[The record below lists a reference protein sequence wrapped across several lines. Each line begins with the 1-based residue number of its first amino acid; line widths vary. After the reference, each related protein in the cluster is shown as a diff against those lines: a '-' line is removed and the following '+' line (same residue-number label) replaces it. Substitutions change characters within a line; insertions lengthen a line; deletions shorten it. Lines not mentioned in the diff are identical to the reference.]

1 MITSAAKTRLCF
13 LLALALAAIAVAQLH
28 PRAQGRTV
36 SLRLSDGRMISALW
50 MEAQNRPAAAVVLVP
65 MLGRPRDEW
74 QTVGQ
79 RLAEANINALAVD
92 LPAAALPQ
100 NQDELTRWNEV
111 VTVAVAYL
119 AAHPSDVRAGAIGVA
134 GASLGA
140 NLAAVAAAEDARISS
155 LALVSP
161 SLDYRGVRIESAL
174 AAYGSRPALLM
185 ASVQD
190 PYSARS
196 VRTLAKDAPGLRE
209 VRWSS
214 AAAHGTVLLTRDP
227 ELSAVLVEW
236 FQRTLGVK

>member
-1 MITSAAKTRLCF
+1 MS
-13 LLALALAAIAVAQLH
+13 ALAANARLCGFVAVALATVVISQLS
-28 PRAQGRTV
+28 PRAQGRIV
-36 SLRLSDGRMISALW
+36 SLRLPDGRMLSALW
-50 MEAQNRPAAAVVLVP
+50 IEAQNRPAAAVVLVP

-79 RLAEANINALAVD
+79 RLAEANISALAVD
-92 LPAAALPQ
+92 LPAAVLPRNQ
-100 NQDELTRWNEV
+100 NELTRWPEV
-111 VTVAVAYL
+111 VTAAVAYL
-119 AAHPSDVRAGAIGVA
+119 TAQPSDVRAGAIGVA

-140 NLAAVAAAEDARISS
+140 NLAALAAAGDARISS

-174 AAYGSRPALLM
+174 ATYGPRPALLI

-196 VRTLAKDAPGLRE
+196 VRTLANDAPGLRE

-214 AAAHGTVLLTRDP
+214 AAAHGTVLLSRDA
-227 ELSAVLVEW
+227 ELSAALVEW